1 MNPYANTRLTAFLK
15 NRILELSARKKQSQI
30 ATEAGFKNPN
40 MIAMIKA
47 GASKL
52 PLDRV
57 LSLAKALECDP
68 ALLLRLAL
76 EQACGEKTAHALI
89 NVFGE
94 PATANE
100 RDWLEVIRQGS
111 AKPDPRITEEA
122 KVAVA
127 KIFGG

>member
-1 MNPYANTRLTAFLK
+1 MNPYANTHLAAFLK
-15 NRILELSARKKQSQI
+15 NRILELSKKKKQNQI
-30 ATEAGFKNPN
+30 ATEAGFRNPN

-76 EQACGEKTAHALI
+76 EQACGVTAAHALI
-89 NVFGE
+89 DVFGE

-100 RDWLEVIRQGS
+100 RDWLEVIRQES

>member
-1 MNPYANTRLTAFLK
+1 MKPYANTRLTTFLT

-40 MIAMIKA
+40 MIAMIKT

-68 ALLLRLAL
+68 ALLLRFAL
-76 EQACGEKTAHALI
+76 EQACGETAAHALI
-89 NVFGE
+89 DVFGE

-100 RDWLEVIRQGS
+100 RDWLKVIRQEAGEV
-111 AKPDPRITEEA
+111 DPRLTKER

-127 KIFGG
+127 QIFDC